1 MSVLCAGLV
10 VVRGALAG
18 QQLTPTERATAV
30 ATIWAE
36 ARYNFAY
43 WDRVRADW
51 DSALGANLK
60 LAAEP
65 QSDLAFYRRLR
76 RLLAVLGDGNAAVT
90 LPPYLRSR
98 LARPPLRLETV
109 ERRPFILD
117 YAEND
122 EMRIARPER
131 LSEILA
137 VQGVPAET
145 WVRDSILPEIT
156 AATAADRWRRAIQWM
171 LEGEKGTS
179 LHLLIRVPG
188 GEQRGI
194 SVTRSV
200 SLNDRWPF
208 TPPELEL
215 DSLPGGVA
223 VVRVNSLA
231 DEEVARRFD
240 RAFPDFARVTGL
252 ILDLRAAVGGKSE
265 SGYQILARLEDK
277 PFLVAR
283 WKTPEY
289 RAAFRAWR
297 MADSVMTWY
306 GPPADTVRPR
316 TDRPTYTGPLAVLA
330 STGTAGAA
338 EDFLVAFR
346 TSGRG
351 MTVGEPS
358 AGTPGDVAPIQLP
371 KSWAVQFS
379 VTRHTFPD
387 GTEFFGA
394 GVKPE
399 IPVTQ
404 PVGDFLAGRDAVLE
418 RAREYLKTV
427 EGGRGR

>member
-10 VVRGALAG
+10 VGRGALAG

-145 WVRDSILPEIT
+145 WVRDSILPEIA
-156 AATAADRWRRAIQWM
+156 AATAADRWQRAIQWM
-171 LEGEKGTS
+171 LEGEKGTP

-215 DSLPGGVA
+215 DSLPGGLA
-223 VVRVNSLA
+223 VVRINSLA

-240 RAFPDFARVTGL
+240 RAFPDFRRVTGL
-252 ILDLRAAVGGKSE
+252 ILDLRGAGGGRSE
-265 SGYQILARLEDK
+265 VGYQILARLTDK

-283 WKTPEY
+283 WKTPEF

-297 MADSVMTWY
+297 MTDSITTWY
-306 GPPADTVRPR
+306 GPPPDTVGPR
-316 TDRPTYTGPLAVLA
+316 TDRPRYGGPLAVLA
-330 STGTAGAA
+330 SSGTAGAA

-346 TSGRG
+346 SSGRG
-351 MTVGEPS
+351 VIVGEPS
-358 AGTPGDVAPIQLP
+358 AGAAGDVAAIQLP

-387 GTEFFGA
+387 GAEFA
-394 GVKPE
+394 GTGIKPE
-399 IPVTQ
+399 IPVTE
-404 PVGDFLAGRDAVLE
+404 PVGEFLAGRDAVLE